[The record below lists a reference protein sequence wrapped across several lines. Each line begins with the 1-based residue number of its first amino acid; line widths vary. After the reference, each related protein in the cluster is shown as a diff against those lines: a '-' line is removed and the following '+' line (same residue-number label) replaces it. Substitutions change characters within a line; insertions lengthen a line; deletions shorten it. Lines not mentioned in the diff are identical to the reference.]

1 MTPSL
6 RLGAISAAF
15 GAIIALSGLA
25 VPGFVAEA
33 QAQAQR
39 GLPDFTD
46 LYEKNAATVVSIETR
61 QKVRRSGGGTQVP
74 PGMDENDPFFDF
86 FRRFGPRGGGGGQQ
100 RDRDIEIPGSGSGF
114 LISGDGFIV
123 TNHHVVEDA
132 DEVRVLTSDKREFK
146 AKVIGSDKRT
156 DTALIKIEAK
166 DMPKVTIGDPNKL
179 RVGEWVVAIGQP
191 FGLESTMTAGILS
204 AKQRDIPGG
213 SNDLVPF
220 LQSDVAI
227 NPGNSGGPLFNM
239 RGEVIGI
246 NSMIFS
252 RSGGYQGVAFSIPI
266 DVAMS
271 VAEQLRDTGKVRRGR
286 IGVSIGP
293 VDKDKA
299 EAFGLSRVH
308 GALVNEVV
316 KGSPAEKA
324 GIEPGDIV
332 VKFDGK
338 SVERS
343 TDLPRIVTQ
352 IKPGTRAAAQLW
364 RKGTNKEV
372 TVVIEEMKEDEPKV
386 DTRKGGNRKDKEPGD
401 KANRLGLILSPL
413 TEDEKKDLKVRSGL
427 KVEQNV
433 GSSRGL
439 QEGDVILSI
448 VIRGTATELRS
459 VDQLN
464 QLIAKAETGSSVT
477 FQIRRGESTAFLSMR
492 VGE

>member
-1 MTPSL
+1 MKNIFDRSL
-6 RLGAISAAF
+6 PALLGAAF
-15 GAIIALSGLA
+15 IALAGVA
-25 VPGFVAEA
+25 TPGFVPHA

-61 QKVRRSGGGTQVP
+61 QKVKRTSGLAVP
-74 PGMDENDPFFDF
+74 PGVDENDPFFDF
-86 FRRFGPRGGGGGQQ
+86 FRRFGPRGQQ
-100 RDRDIEIPGSGSGF
+100 RDRDIEIPGAGSGF
-114 LISGDGFIV
+114 IISNDGFIV
-123 TNHHVVEDA
+123 TNAHVVEDA

-146 AKVIGSDKRT
+146 AKVIGADKRT

-166 DMPKVTIGDPNKL
+166 DLTKVTIGDPNKL
-179 RVGEWVVAIGQP
+179 KVGEWLVAIGQP

-239 RGEVIGI
+239 RGEVVGV

-266 DVAMS
+266 DVTMS

-286 IGVSIGP
+286 IGVSIGA

-299 EAFGLSRVH
+299 EAFGLTRVH
-308 GALVNEVV
+308 GALVNEVI
-316 KGSPAEKA
+316 KGAPAEKA
-324 GIEPGDIV
+324 GIEPGDIITR
-332 VKFDGK
+332 FDGK
-338 SVERS
+338 NVERS

-352 IKPGTRAAAQLW
+352 LKPGTRAVAQVW
-364 RKGTNKEV
+364 RKGANREV
-372 TVVIEEMKEDEPKV
+372 QVVVEEMKEEEAPKL
-386 DTRKGGNRKDKEPGD
+386 DRRGGKGKDKEPGD
-401 KANRLGLILSPL
+401 KANRLGLLLSPL
-413 TEDEKKDLKVRSGL
+413 TEDEKKELKLKSGL
-427 KVEQNV
+427 KVEQNTGV
-433 GSSRGL
+433 SRAL
-439 QEGDVILSI
+439 QEGDVILSM
-448 VIRGTATELRS
+448 VNKGVATDVRT

-464 QLIAKAETGSSVT
+464 QLLSKVETGSSVT